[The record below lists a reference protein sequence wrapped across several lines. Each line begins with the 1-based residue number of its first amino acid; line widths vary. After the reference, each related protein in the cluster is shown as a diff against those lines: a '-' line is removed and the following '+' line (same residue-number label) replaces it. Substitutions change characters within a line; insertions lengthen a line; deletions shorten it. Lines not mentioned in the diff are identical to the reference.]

1 MKRHFKDGITEALVH
16 LDVDAN
22 VRSFANRWL
31 SEFDQVSLD
40 DTLNFLDRIDAHFEI
55 HAANSALAK
64 KDCLT
69 GMLIYADECIVYRM
83 IDGHMLT
90 RVVNEPTED
99 AETLETIFDEVQ
111 LDPKTIRKAE
121 FAILITKPPREQ
133 AESDWLGTRLHRYR
147 PIIPSL
153 LGLSFIANVF
163 ALSIPFITM
172 AVYDHV
178 IGGGARAELPGIAIG
193 ALLLFAMMLSMKVL
207 RSQLLTTIGHRVSRE
222 VSEAMFNRIL
232 RSPTDKIKR
241 SPLSQLFNRINL
253 GDRVRALFQGTLG
266 GALLDLPFV
275 VMFLIAIAV
284 LGGWLVIIPLM
295 SIGLYVALALRS
307 QKTANHVTTHTTV
320 GGATRQMLIDELA
333 HKVHFMKASNLL
345 KSWEARFHKTSS
357 LASRNAFNMA
367 VHQARYTSVY
377 YFISIGSNLAVIAL
391 GVGLIFEGLMSPG
404 GLIATMMLIS
414 RVTSPVNMLA
424 SSASR
429 FPSAKNAKQS
439 INQIMSQNVEGSYSY
454 QHVPLPSKA
463 PSIEL
468 DQLTVRYPN
477 QMRPAV
483 SGVSLKIEPG
493 QVVAITGPM
502 GSGKTSLLEAI
513 AGLIPTQNGFVKVA
527 GINLSQYDPQLYRHW
542 FGYRGEQ
549 PEMILTSVRDFVKDG
564 RPIDDP
570 RIINSIV
577 EVGGEQWLRNL
588 PHGLDT
594 SLENYHSD
602 CVVDQM
608 IDFEGRILSH
618 AKLLAFDFPL
628 YLLDTPTLHRKEK
641 EVFETFIRT
650 HRGTS
655 TIVFTSH
662 DKDIIKQCDQV
673 IILQNGQAV
682 YAGPLPDE
690 ASGETPPS
698 EDQAQTIKASE
709 S

>member
-1 MKRHFKDGITEALVH
+1 MKRHLKGGLTEALVH

-22 VRSFANRWL
+22 VRNFTHRWL
-31 SEFDQVSLD
+31 NEFDHISLD

-55 HAANSALAK
+55 HAANSSLSK
-64 KDCLT
+64 KECLT
-69 GMLIYADECIVYRM
+69 GILIYGDECIVYRM
-83 IDGHMLT
+83 VDGHMLT
-90 RVVNEPTED
+90 RVENEPLEGG
-99 AETLETIFDEVQ
+99 ETLEPIIDEVE
-111 LDPKTIRKAE
+111 LDQKTVRQAE
-121 FAILITKPPREQ
+121 FAILVTKPPREQ
-133 AESDWLGTRLHRYR
+133 ADPDWLGTRLQRYR

-153 LGLSFIANVF
+153 LVLSFIANVF

-193 ALLLFAMMLSMKVL
+193 ALLLFGMMLSMKVL

-241 SPLSQLFNRINL
+241 SPLSQLFNRVNL
-253 GDRVRALFQGTLG
+253 GDRVKALFQGALG

-275 VMFLIAIAV
+275 LMFLIAIAV
-284 LGGWLVIIPLM
+284 LGGWLVIIPLI
-295 SIGLYVALALRS
+295 SIGLYVALAMRS
-307 QKTANHVTTHTTV
+307 QRTANQVTTHTTV
-320 GGATRQMLIDELA
+320 GGATRQMLIDEVA
-333 HKVHFMKASNLL
+333 HKVHFMKASNMLNHW
-345 KSWEARFHKTSS
+345 SSRFNKASS
-357 LASRNAFNMA
+357 LASRNAFNMS
-367 VHQARYTSVY
+367 VHQARYTSAY

-414 RVTSPVNMLA
+414 RVTSPVNMLC

-429 FPSAKNAKQS
+429 FISAKSAKQS
-439 INQIMSQNVEGSYSY
+439 INHIMSQHVEGSYSY
-454 QHVPLPSKA
+454 QHAPLPCKA

-493 QVVAITGPM
+493 EVVAITGPM

-513 AGLIPTQNGFVKVA
+513 AGLIPTQNGFVKVD

-542 FGYRGEQ
+542 FGFRGEQ
-549 PEMILTSVRDFVKDG
+549 PEMILTNVRDFVKDG
-564 RPIDDP
+564 RPVDDA

-588 PHGLDT
+588 PHGLNT

-628 YLLDTPTLHRKEK
+628 YLLDTPTLSRKEK
-641 EVFETFIRT
+641 EVFGTFINT
-650 HRGTS
+650 HRGAS

-673 IILQNGQAV
+673 IILQNGQAI

-690 ASGETPPS
+690 EPAETPPL
-698 EDQAQTIKASE
+698 EEQAQTIEASE

>member
-1 MKRHFKDGITEALVH
+1 MKRHLKDGLTEALIH

-22 VRSFANRWL
+22 VRNFAHRWL
-31 SEFDQVSLD
+31 NEFDHISLD

-55 HAANSALAK
+55 HTANSSLTK
-64 KDCLT
+64 KECLT
-69 GMLIYADECIVYRM
+69 GILIYADECIVYRM
-83 IDGHMLT
+83 VDGHMLT
-90 RVVNEPTED
+90 RVENELLEGD
-99 AETLETIFDEVQ
+99 ETLEPIIDEVE
-111 LDPKTIRKAE
+111 LDQKIVRQAE
-121 FAILITKPPREQ
+121 LAILVTKPPREQ
-133 AESDWLGTRLHRYR
+133 ADPDWLGTRLHRYR

-153 LGLSFIANVF
+153 LVLSFIANVF

-193 ALLLFAMMLSMKVL
+193 ALLLFSMMLSMKVL

-253 GDRVRALFQGTLG
+253 GDRVKALFQGTLG

-275 VMFLIAIAV
+275 LMFLIAIAV
-284 LGGWLVIIPLM
+284 LGGWLVIIPLI
-295 SIGLYVALALRS
+295 SIGLYVTLAMRS
-307 QKTANHVTTHTTV
+307 QRTANQVTTHTTV

-333 HKVHFMKASNLL
+333 HKVQFMKASNLL
-345 KSWEARFHKTSS
+345 DNWSSRFNKASS

-367 VHQARYTSVY
+367 VHQARYTSAY

-414 RVTSPVNMLA
+414 RVTSPVNMLS

-429 FPSAKNAKQS
+429 FPSAKTAKQS
-439 INQIMSQNVEGSYSY
+439 INHIMSQHVEGSYSY
-454 QHVPLPSKA
+454 QHVPLPSEA

-483 SGVSLKIEPG
+483 SGVSLKIAPG
-493 QVVAITGPM
+493 EVVAITGHM

-513 AGLIPTQNGFVKVA
+513 AGLIPTQNGFVKVD
-527 GINLSQYDPQLYRHW
+527 GVNLSQYDPQLYRHW

-564 RPIDDP
+564 RPVDDS

-594 SLENYHSD
+594 SLESYHSD
-602 CVVDQM
+602 CVVDHM

-628 YLLDTPTLHRKEK
+628 YLLDTPTLNRKEK
-641 EVFETFIRT
+641 EVFETFINT
-650 HRGTS
+650 HRGSS

-682 YAGPLPDE
+682 YAGPIPDE
-690 ASGETPPS
+690 EPTETPLT
-698 EDQAQTIKASE
+698 EDQAQNIEASE